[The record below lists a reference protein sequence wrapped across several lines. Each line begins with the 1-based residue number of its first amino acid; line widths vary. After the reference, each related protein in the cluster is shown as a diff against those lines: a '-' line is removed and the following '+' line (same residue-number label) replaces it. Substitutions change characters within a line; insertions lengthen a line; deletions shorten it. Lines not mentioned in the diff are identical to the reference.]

1 MAKRGRPRDDSIKDF
16 SVSTTPVKGVYLVRF
31 WIGGKAFCIFVRH
44 RAPWP
49 KNTVLTLTP
58 YQTFFEIAKTLLAE
72 GAHSL
77 SAETLAH
84 RLTKKFR
91 EALKTLS

>member
-31 WIGGKAFCIFVRH
+31 WIKRKAFCPFVRYGT
-44 RAPWP
+44 PWP

-58 YQTFFEIAKTLLAE
+58 YQTFSEIAETLQAK
-72 GAHSL
+72 GARSL
-77 SAETLAH
+77 SAETLAR

-91 EALKTLS
+91 ELQKDLS